1 MQSNQKAHD
10 KFSLKRTKKPL
21 PSVVC
26 VCVHMH
32 AYMCVWMYTLHT
44 CQLCVLLHICPCMC
58 VCLHCIH
65 VLCVCCLYTHFIHF
79 ISLLLHIHDT
89 CHASTC
95 LPMHFFH
102 SISRDVE
109 GTSQEKCVGQK
120 LGGGWMAGRGV
131 LYCYGSQQSTG
142 SFPFIWFFSGTGCCQ
157 SCQSCF
163 TPTVTIISSGWN
175 KKQYKQIKAELY
187 RWTISCQII
196 MKVNMYQWDTNWS
209 DW

>member
-120 LGGGWMAGRGV
+120 LGGGGV
-131 LYCYGSQQSTG
+131 NGGQGCALLLRQSTVNRQFSFHLVLFWYWLLSIMSIMFHPYCY
-142 SFPFIWFFSGTGCCQ
+142 
-157 SCQSCF
+157 
-163 TPTVTIISSGWN
+163 N
-175 KKQYKQIKAELY
+175 
-187 RWTISCQII
+187 
-196 MKVNMYQWDTNWS
+196 N
-209 DW
+209 